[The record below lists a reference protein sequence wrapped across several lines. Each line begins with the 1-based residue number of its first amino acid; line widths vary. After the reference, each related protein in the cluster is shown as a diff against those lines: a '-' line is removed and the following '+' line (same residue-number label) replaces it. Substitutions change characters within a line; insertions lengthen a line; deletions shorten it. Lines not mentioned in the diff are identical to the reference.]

1 MRLHVDFNCREDT
14 RTIAILRPL
23 EIPDEHKKVGELVIL
38 YEPGSI
44 ECEAILR
51 HGTHWEWVA
60 DILDE
65 TIRELHE

>member
-1 MRLHVDFNCREDT
+1 M
-14 RTIAILRPL
+14 
-23 EIPDEHKKVGELVIL
+23 EIPDEQRKVGELVPL

-60 DILDE
+60 DILDG
-65 TIRELHE
+65 TIRELSE